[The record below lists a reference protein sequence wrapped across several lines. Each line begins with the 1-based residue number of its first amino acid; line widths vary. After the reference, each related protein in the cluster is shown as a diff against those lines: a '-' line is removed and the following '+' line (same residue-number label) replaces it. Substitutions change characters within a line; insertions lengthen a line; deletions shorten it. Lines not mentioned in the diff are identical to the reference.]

1 MREMHMGY
9 IEDLRSLVGN
19 KPLILNSAGI
29 IYINE
34 KEEVLLVFRNDTN
47 NWGLIGGYMEL
58 GETFEETVKREI
70 KEELNISVNS
80 LNFYGIFS
88 GKEFFHEYP
97 NGDKVFSVIAL
108 FVTNSLDE
116 AIRVDHQEVSKYQ
129 FFNKNELPNNMTKI
143 TKLLLQEYFK

>member
-1 MREMHMGY
+1 MGY

-19 KPLILNSAGI
+19 RPLILNSALVI
-29 IYINE
+29 FKNE
-34 KEEVLLVFRNDTN
+34 KGEVLLVFRNDTN

-70 KEELNISVNS
+70 NEELNTSVNS
-80 LNFYGIFS
+80 LNLYGIFS

-108 FVTNSLDE
+108 FETNSLNE
-116 AIRVDHQEVSKYQ
+116 AISVDHQEVSKYQ
-129 FFNKNELPNNMTKI
+129 FFNKNDLPNNMTKV
-143 TKLLLQEYFK
+143 TKLLLQIYFKE